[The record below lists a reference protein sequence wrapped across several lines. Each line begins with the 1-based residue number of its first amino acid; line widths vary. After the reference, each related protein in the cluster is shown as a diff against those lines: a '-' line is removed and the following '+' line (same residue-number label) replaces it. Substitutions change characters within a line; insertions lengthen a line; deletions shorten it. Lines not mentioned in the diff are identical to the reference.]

1 LDEKVRLLN
10 VLQGDRVDRPPVIC
24 PGGMM
29 SACVT
34 EISDLVGGRR
44 HSDPQAMALAARKIH
59 ELTGF
64 ENFGVPYCLTAEV
77 EPLGAGVDLGDN
89 RIEPR
94 ITRYNDRPLSEI
106 MATYAVDVAK
116 GRMGAVLEAIGML
129 SNSQVP
135 VIGNISGP
143 ISTAT
148 SVVDPL
154 VLFRM
159 MRREPEQLTSFL
171 AFINEYLVR
180 YGQEMVRA
188 GANVIAISDP
198 TATGEILGQ
207 RNFEQ
212 FAVPFYLQAISA
224 LHKEGVPV
232 ILHICGNTRNLI
244 ESLNRLQADAISFD
258 AVVNMKFA
266 REGLKTRLMGNVS
279 TELLHTGAQEKIRSI
294 TRTAIQS
301 GVDIVAPACGMSMAT
316 AVANLRMMTDYVK
329 EGLYN

>member
-1 LDEKVRLLN
+1 
-10 VLQGDRVDRPPVIC
+10 
-24 PGGMM
+24 M
-29 SACVT
+29 
-34 EISDLVGGRR
+34 
-44 HSDPQAMALAARKIH
+44 AMAARKIH

-77 EPLGAGVDLGDN
+77 EPLGAGVNLGDN

-94 ITRYNDRPLSEI
+94 ITMYNDRPLEEI
-106 MATYAVDVAK
+106 MTACSVDVAE
-116 GRMGAVLEAIGML
+116 GRMGVVLEAIRVL
-129 SNSQVP
+129 SNNQVP
-135 VIGNISGP
+135 VIGNVSGP

-154 VLFRM
+154 VIFRM
-159 MRREPEQLTSFL
+159 LRREPERVSGFL

-180 YGQEMVRA
+180 YGKEMVRA
-188 GANVIAISDP
+188 GADVIAISDP

-212 FAVPFYLQAISA
+212 FAVPFYLEAISA
-224 LHKEGVPV
+224 LHREGVPV
-232 ILHICGNTRNLI
+232 IIHICGNTRNLI
-244 ESLNRLQADAISFD
+244 ESLNKLQADAISFD

-266 REGLKTRLMGNVS
+266 REGLKTGLMGNVS
-279 TELLHTGAQEKIRSI
+279 TELLHTGGQEKIRSI

-316 AVANLRMMTDYVK
+316 PVTNLRAMTDYVK
-329 EGLYN
+329 EGFYD